1 MLFASKAAILS
12 FFAYILPCCPS
23 KCLSLLAA
31 LMIVN
36 LELSQVR
43 FRSEST
49 YLGNCLDATIAKNF
63 CSLLPPDTESRFLL
77 LPSPQDLPAMLSC
90 PWNLEPCWAPFPL
103 RTLLVSCVS
112 IFLLLWVAAAAAVGF
127 FIFTLDCLR
136 KKTWPLGLASLENP
150 LPLLLPCALRL
161 GLWCHLGSRFLL
173 RRAWGRKGWSTA
185 CRAAWV
191 ISLSSLCKSHISIFA
206 NIVQHCGKVRP
217 SQLGNCYLPPKL
229 AGGKIKNINHEHKYK

>member
-77 LPSPQDLPAMLSC
+77 LPSPQDLPAHAFLSVELGALLGSFSFANFAGLLC
-90 PWNLEPCWAPFPL
+90 LYLLALVGSCGSCCWLLHLHLGLPSKKNLAFRP
-103 RTLLVSCVS
+103 
-112 IFLLLWVAAAAAVGF
+112 GF
-127 FIFTLDCLR
+127 FGEPAAFATALCSSP
-136 KKTWPLGLASLENP
+136 WPVVSP
-150 LPLLLPCALRL
+150 
-161 GLWCHLGSRFLL
+161 W
-173 RRAWGRKGWSTA
+173 
-185 CRAAWV
+185 
-191 ISLSSLCKSHISIFA
+191 
-206 NIVQHCGKVRP
+206 Q
-217 SQLGNCYLPPKL
+217 
-229 AGGKIKNINHEHKYK
+229 

>member
-1 MLFASKAAILS
+1 MELGALLGSFSFAN
-12 FFAYILPCCPS
+12 FAGLL
-23 KCLSLLAA
+23 CLYLLA
-31 LMIVN
+31 LVGSCGSCCW
-36 LELSQVR
+36 LLHLH
-43 FRSEST
+43 
-49 YLGNCLDATIAKNF
+49 LG
-63 CSLLPPDTESRFLL
+63 
-77 LPSPQDLPAMLSC
+77 LPS
-90 PWNLEPCWAPFPL
+90 
-103 RTLLVSCVS
+103 
-112 IFLLLWVAAAAAVGF
+112 
-127 FIFTLDCLR
+127 

-229 AGGKIKNINHEHKYK
+229 AGGKNQNINHEHKYK